1 MCASADRPT
10 TVSIHAT
17 SIAAKEAER
26 QRLAADVEAF
36 QRKRGKRIEVLPA
49 FGAQAAP
56 QPGYREAQARF
67 TEADRQR
74 AADRRRRS
82 AAHA

>member
-1 MCASADRPT
+1 MSDRPT
-10 TVSIHAT
+10 PVSIHAT

-26 QRLAADVEAF
+26 QRLAADIEAF

-49 FGAQAAP
+49 FGAEAAP
-56 QPGYREAQARF
+56 RPSYREAQVRF
-67 TEADRQR
+67 TDSDRQR
-74 AADRRRRS
+74 AAARRRRS

>member
-1 MCASADRPT
+1 MADRPT

-17 SIAAKEAER
+17 CIAAKEAER
-26 QRLAADVEAF
+26 QRLAADIEAF

-49 FGAQAAP
+49 FGAEAAP
-56 QPGYREAQARF
+56 QPGYREAQVRF

-74 AADRRRRS
+74 AAARRRRS